1 MPFKPLVTAGIET
14 ALNTFLWRD
23 KALKPA
29 RQRLLGKVLR
39 VELKELSTPV
49 VLVFSERQ
57 VDVLGTWEGDADCTV
72 ITRLSVLPQ
81 LRNRQQLT
89 ALIRSGDL
97 EVQGDLQVVQ
107 NTVALC
113 DLAEFDPAELL
124 APYTG
129 DIVAEGVS
137 KVFRSGARFLLFA
150 PHFQHR
156 VVDICQHDAPRFTH
170 QARELRRQVAG
181 TAGQVQNG
189 LSTAYAAAI
198 DGETLPQTMNTERH
212 QIIHNII
219 FCGHRMEYMCHHVR
233 LLLFG
238 YRLKTKVRRFL

>member
-1 MPFKPLVTAGIET
+1 MPFTPLVTAGIET

-39 VELKELSTPV
+39 VQLQDFATPV

-57 VDVLGTWEGDADCTV
+57 VDVLSAWDGEADCTV
-72 ITRLSVLPQ
+72 ITRLSVLPK

-107 NTVALC
+107 NMVSLC

-124 APYTG
+124 ALCPLQQKLSAAAQDFTDAFGHNIAGIGRQQRY
-129 DIVAEGVS
+129 VAEAITEEWRLAPGPLEL
-137 KVFRSGARFLLFA
+137 AWFA
-150 PHFQHR
+150 EE
-156 VVDICQHDAPRFTH
+156 T
-170 QARELRRQVAG
+170 
-181 TAGQVQNG
+181 TAIERA
-189 LSTAYAAAI
+189 LAALEKRL
-198 DGETLPQTMNTERH
+198 ETLE
-212 QIIHNII
+212 
-219 FCGHRMEYMCHHVR
+219 G
-233 LLLFG
+233 
-238 YRLKTKVRRFL
+238 K

>member
-1 MPFKPLVTAGIET
+1 MPFTPLVTAGIET

-39 VELKELSTPV
+39 VKLQDFATPV

-57 VDVLGTWEGDADCTV
+57 VDVLSAWDGEADCTV
-72 ITRLSVLPQ
+72 ITRLSVLPK

-89 ALIRSGDL
+89 ALIRSGEL

-107 NTVALC
+107 NMVTLC

-129 DIVAEGVS
+129 DIVAEGVG
-137 KVFRSGARFLLFA
+137 KVLRGGAQFLLKGAQRQQRYVAEAITEEWHLAPGPLELAWFA
-150 PHFQHR
+150 EE
-156 VVDICQHDAPRFTH
+156 T
-170 QARELRRQVAG
+170 
-181 TAGQVQNG
+181 TAIERA
-189 LSTAYAAAI
+189 LAALEKRL
-198 DGETLPQTMNTERH
+198 ETLE
-212 QIIHNII
+212 
-219 FCGHRMEYMCHHVR
+219 G
-233 LLLFG
+233 
-238 YRLKTKVRRFL
+238 K